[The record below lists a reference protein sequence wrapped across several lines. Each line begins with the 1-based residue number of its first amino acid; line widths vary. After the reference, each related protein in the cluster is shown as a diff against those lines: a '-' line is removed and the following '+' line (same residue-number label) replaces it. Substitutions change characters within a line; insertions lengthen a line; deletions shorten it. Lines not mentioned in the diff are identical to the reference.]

1 VCVRE
6 RERDHGGTR
15 AVHNKNEAGTG
26 KVSSMTDKKAN
37 FLGRFKRKVDK
48 QIIFREVTSLH
59 HIPSHFVKKL

>member
-1 VCVRE
+1 
-6 RERDHGGTR
+6 
-15 AVHNKNEAGTG
+15 
-26 KVSSMTDKKAN
+26 MTDKKAN